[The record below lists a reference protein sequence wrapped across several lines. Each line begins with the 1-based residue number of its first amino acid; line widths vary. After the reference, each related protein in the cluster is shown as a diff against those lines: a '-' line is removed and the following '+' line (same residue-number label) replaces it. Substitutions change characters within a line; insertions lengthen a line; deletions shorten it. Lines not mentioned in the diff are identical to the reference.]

1 MHSLVATGQFSLVT
15 VAEQVP
21 SELLRMLGRPVQ
33 GYAHVPFAAGTA
45 AERNLLGARID
56 AAVMQADR
64 AVLLVAQGAA
74 CFAAAWWAR
83 LSPSSYVSRVA
94 GALLVAPME
103 EERARAE
110 AMRDSFASPRTAL
123 PFPSILIENAVPQ
136 LDVAAQVRALALGW
150 GSQVVDE
157 QVDAGS
163 PMRRTRRAIERFTA
177 AVVESK
183 VRAAESLIS
192 LRR

>member
-1 MHSLVATGQFSLVT
+1 MQALVARDMSLVT
-15 VAEQVP
+15 LAEGPTFDLSTLFSGV
-21 SELLRMLGRPVQ
+21 RQ
-33 GYAHVPFAAGTA
+33 GHTHVPFRAGTA
-45 AERNLLGARID
+45 TERNLLGARID
-56 AAVMQADR
+56 AAVTQADR

-83 LSPSSYVSRVA
+83 LSPASYVSRVA
-94 GALLVAPME
+94 GALLVTPME
-103 EERARAE
+103 EERDWAE

-136 LDVAAQVRALALGW
+136 LHVAAQVRALALGW
-150 GSQVVDE
+150 GSQVVDV
-157 QVDAGS
+157 QADAGS

-192 LRR
+192 LQR